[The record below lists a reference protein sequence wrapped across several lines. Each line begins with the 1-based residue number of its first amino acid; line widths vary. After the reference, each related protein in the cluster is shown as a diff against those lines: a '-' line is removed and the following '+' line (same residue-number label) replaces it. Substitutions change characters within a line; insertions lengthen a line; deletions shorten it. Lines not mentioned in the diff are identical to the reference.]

1 VEETKKLSR
10 RLFLPAA
17 ALAAGGAVFAAE
29 RLSDDTGVPLS
40 EETNAMPEAT
50 NGSKRVVGVSAP
62 SGARQLFVT
71 ESGND
76 SNNGLSWATAKRTIQ
91 AAIDVLPGDG
101 GRVDVGA
108 GRYAPFKVPGYGT
121 TVVGRGPSATQ
132 IEAPSPSATLI
143 DVTGAGSMIAD
154 LGMYGGPRYGGVML
168 HCSAAKAKCFNMAAL
183 NDDATKPAA
192 GFGGTGFQIKDC
204 EGVTMFGCSF
214 RKCRVGLDGANM
226 TSCGIYNTH
235 GDRNW
240 QSLVLRSL
248 RGEPG
253 SGANLFS
260 EWKTVGAGNGN
271 QSVVVVDIGGGGQN
285 TFMNFDV
292 DEAEGNRVRVSSSGN
307 EFIRFASAP
316 LTFVEINGDH
326 NIFRS
331 PKFLEPGVVNGSFC
345 EFWHPLM
352 LNSGWTVKGQ
362 NNLVVYDNPGGRM
375 NGPGIK
381 RLVYA

>member
-1 VEETKKLSR
+1 M
-10 RLFLPAA
+10 FLPAA
-17 ALAAGGAVFAAE
+17 ALAAGGAVFAADRLPDGTGATPSENINATE
-29 RLSDDTGVPLS
+29 RP
-40 EETNAMPEAT
+40 A
-50 NGSKRVVGVSAP
+50 GVSAP

-76 SNNGLSWATAKRTIQ
+76 SNDGLSWATAKRSIQ
-91 AAIDVLPGDG
+91 SAIDLLPGDG

-108 GRYAPFKVPGYGT
+108 GRYQPFAVGGYGT
-121 TVVGRGPSATQ
+121 MVVGRGQSATQ
-132 IEAPSPSATLI
+132 IEAPKPSATLI
-143 DVTGAGSMIAD
+143 DVTGSASVIAD
-154 LGMYGGPRYGGVML
+154 LGMYGGPRYTGVML
-168 HCSAAKAKCFNMAAL
+168 HCFAAKAKFFNVAAL
-183 NDDATKPAA
+183 NDDATQPAG
-192 GFGGTGFQIKDC
+192 GFGGTGFRIQDS

-214 RKCRVGLDGANM
+214 RRCRIGLDGANM
-226 TSCGIYNTH
+226 TSCAIHNTH

-248 RGEPG
+248 RGQPG

-260 EWKTVGAGNGN
+260 EWKSVGAGNGS
-271 QSVVVVDIGGGGQN
+271 QSVAVVDIGAGGQN

-292 DEAEGNRVRVSSSGN
+292 DEAEGNRVRVDSSGN

-316 LTFVEINGDH
+316 LTFVEVNGDH

-331 PKFLEPGVVNGSFC
+331 PKFLEAGVVNGSFC

-352 LNSGWTVKGQ
+352 LNSGWAVKGQ
-362 NNLVVYDNPGGRM
+362 NNLVVHDNPGGRM
-375 NGPGIK
+375 VGPGTK